1 MATRRRTSR
10 ETVPKVMTRSMKKLK
25 KGEKTKGRVTGGS
38 RRGVNVDRGDRYDSG
53 DREKNSR
60 REESRSA
67 KTREGQY

>member
-10 ETVPKVMTRSMKKLK
+10 ETVPKVMTRSMKKLKK

-38 RRGVNVDRGDRYDSG
+38 RRGVNVDRGDRYDS
-53 DREKNSR
+53 EKNSR